1 MLRKRL
7 IWGDRLILRYLNP
20 KQWVMVC
27 VCAVFIGFQVY
38 LDLRIPDYMNAMTDA
53 ILDGTAGELM
63 WNYGA
68 GMAGCALL
76 SLGASLVAG
85 YIAALI
91 TAQLCMELRRRQFEK
106 VQTFSSEDVGDLSIA
121 SLITRSTSDVYQI
134 QIYVARGLIIFIKAP
149 ILATWAILKI
159 AGRNWEWTTAT
170 IVAVFVIMIVVMYI
184 IRRSHVYFQKV
195 QWLTDGINRVTGESI
210 DGVRMVRAYNAE
222 DYQFSKLEK
231 ANEDLIRNNLTT
243 LKYTSVMYPF
253 TGAMQNFLTLSI
265 YWIGAGLISSAPNNA
280 EQLLLF
286 SDMIVFTSYAL
297 QVVSA
302 FLMVSGM
309 MRVLPRARVA
319 SQRIQEVIERMPA
332 IVDGTEEGSVPG
344 NEGGIKMEKVTF
356 SYPGSKHP
364 AVKDITLEV
373 KKGETLALIGPT
385 GSGKSTVV
393 RLICRLY
400 DPQEGKVEVSGR
412 DVREYRQ
419 SSLHNQFGYVPQNAV
434 IFSGSVRYN
443 VNYGRHSEERT
454 DDDIWNALRVAQSED
469 FVKAMDNGLESP
481 ISQHGRNLSG
491 GQKQRIGIARAVC
504 KRPDIYIFD
513 DSFSAL
519 DFRTDRALRSALRKE
534 TADATVIIVAQRVG
548 TIMDADRI
556 IVMDGGEIVGMGTHD
571 ELMQSCPL
579 YNSIATTQ
587 FSEVS

>member
-1 MLRKRL
+1 M
-7 IWGDRLILRYLNP
+7 ILRYLNP
-20 KQWVMVC
+20 KQWVLVC
-27 VCAVFIGFQVY
+27 ICAVFIGFQVY

-53 ILDGTAGELM
+53 ILDGTADELM
-63 WNYGA
+63 WKYGS

-76 SLGASLVAG
+76 SLASSVIAG
-85 YIAALI
+85 FIAAYI
-91 TAQLCMELRRRQFEK
+91 TSQLCRELRRRQFEK
-106 VQTFSSEDVGDLSIA
+106 VQTFSSEDVGEITIA

-134 QIYVARGLIIFIKAP
+134 QVYVARGLIVFIKAP
-149 ILATWAILKI
+149 ILAVWAITKI
-159 AGRNWEWTTAT
+159 AGRNWDWTFAT
-170 IVAVFVIMIVVMYI
+170 VAAVIVIMVVVLFI
-184 IRRSHVYFQKV
+184 IRRSRYYFKKV
-195 QWLTDGINRVTGESI
+195 QWLTDGINGVTGESI
-210 DGVRMVRAYNAE
+210 DGVRTVRAYNAE
-222 DYQFSKLEK
+222 DYQLNKLEK
-231 ANEDLIRNNLTT
+231 ANEDLIRNNLSA

-265 YWIGAGLISSAPNNA
+265 YWIGAGLISGAPNHE

-302 FLMVSGM
+302 FLMMSGM
-309 MRVLPRARVA
+309 MRILPRASVA
-319 SQRIQEVIERMPA
+319 SQRIQEVIEREPT
-332 IVDGTEEGSVPG
+332 IVDGSEDGSVPG
-344 NEGGIKMEKVTF
+344 AEGNISVRDVTF
-356 SYPGSKHP
+356 TYPGSRNP
-364 AVKDITLEV
+364 AVRNISLEV

-400 DPQEGKVEVSGR
+400 DPQEGTVEVSGR
-412 DVREYRQ
+412 NVRDYRQ
-419 SSLHNQFGYVPQNAV
+419 TSLHNQFGYVPQSPV

-443 VNYGRHSEERT
+443 VNYGRHSDERT
-454 DDDIWNALRVAQSED
+454 DEDIWGALRVAQAED
-469 FVKAMDNGLESP
+469 FVRDMDEGLESQ

-519 DFRTDRALRSALRKE
+519 DFRTDRALRSALREK
-534 TADATVIIVAQRVG
+534 TSDATVIIVAQRVG

-556 IVMDGGEIVGMGTHD
+556 VVMDNGRIVGVGTHD
-571 ELMQSCPL
+571 ELMSSCPL
-579 YNSIATTQ
+579 YNSIATLQ
-587 FSEVS
+587 FSEVH

>member
-1 MLRKRL
+1 M
-7 IWGDRLILRYLNP
+7 ILKYLNP
-20 KQWVMVC
+20 KQWVLVC
-27 VCAVFIGFQVY
+27 VCALFIGFQVY

-53 ILDGTAGELM
+53 ILDGTADELM
-63 WNYGA
+63 WKYGS

-76 SLGASLVAG
+76 SLVSSVIAG
-85 YIAALI
+85 YIAAYI
-91 TAQLCMELRRRQFEK
+91 TSQLCRELRRRQFEK
-106 VQTFSSEDVGDLSIA
+106 VQTFSSEDVGEITIA

-134 QIYVARGLIIFIKAP
+134 QVYVARGLIIFIKAP
-149 ILATWAILKI
+149 ILAVWAITKI
-159 AGRNWEWTTAT
+159 AGRNWDWTFAT
-170 IVAVFVIMIVVMYI
+170 IAAVIVIMVVVLFI
-184 IRRSHVYFQKV
+184 IRRSRYYFKKV
-195 QWLTDGINRVTGESI
+195 QWLTDGINGVTGESI
-210 DGVRMVRAYNAE
+210 DGVRTVRAYNAE
-222 DYQFSKLEK
+222 DFQLNKLEK
-231 ANEDLIRNNLTT
+231 ANEDLIRNNLSA

-265 YWIGAGLISSAPNNA
+265 YWIGAGLISGAPNHE

-302 FLMVSGM
+302 FLMMAGM
-309 MRVLPRARVA
+309 MRILPRASVA
-319 SQRIQEVIERMPA
+319 SQRIQEVIEREPA
-332 IVDGTEEGSVPG
+332 IEDGSEDGCVPG
-344 NEGGIKMEKVTF
+344 NEGNISVRNVTF
-356 SYPGSKHP
+356 TYPGSRHP
-364 AVKDITLEV
+364 AVKNISLEV

-393 RLICRLY
+393 RLISRLY
-400 DPQEGKVEVSGR
+400 DPQEGTVEVSGR
-412 DVREYRQ
+412 NVRDYRQ
-419 SSLHNQFGYVPQNAV
+419 SSLHSQFGYVPQSAV

-443 VNYGRHSEERT
+443 VNYGRHSDERT
-454 DDDIWNALRVAQSED
+454 DEDIWDALRVAQADD
-469 FVKAMDNGLESP
+469 FVRNMDEGLESQ

-519 DFRTDRALRSALRKE
+519 DFKTDRALRSALREK
-534 TADATVIIVAQRVG
+534 TSDATVIIVAQRVG
-548 TIMDADRI
+548 TIIDADRI
-556 IVMDGGEIVGMGTHD
+556 VVMDNGEIVGIGTHD
-571 ELMQSCPL
+571 ELMSTCPL